1 MDEEVVSLRCYLLLQ
16 RWRCCCRSICRPF
29 ILFCRSSVHL
39 KTTKNNLSMA
49 FGLHAPLAFAAVNSS
64 KKRKKDLRHLT
75 FKSTKSLSYPMFSF
89 LSMVN
94 WSCGLG
100 NLLGHLLLQASVKEK
115 INLVRSFVR
124 SFVVRRRRGGG
135 PMNRR
140 RRTAAARPATST
152 QTRRPRIPAITTR
165 LSQVGIFGVALGEK
179 LMRGHFWAW
188 TLVTN
193 RMQSLPKTNFNLCNN
208 VPVYLYQ
215 NWQDLNSS
223 DVFRAKITQL
233 IRGLCHECHLLF

>member
-1 MDEEVVSLRCYLLLQ
+1 
-16 RWRCCCRSICRPF
+16 
-29 ILFCRSSVHL
+29 
-39 KTTKNNLSMA
+39 MA

-64 KKRKKDLRHLT
+64 KKAWKTNDRSKVRKWMQ
-75 FKSTKSLSYPMFSF
+75 SYPKLFSF

-115 INLVRSFVR
+115 INLELRRTSFVQ
-124 SFVVRRRRGGG
+124 SFAGERRGGG
-135 PMNRR
+135 PMTPQTQNS
-140 RRTAAARPATST
+140 TPALKPKLKADPAH
-152 QTRRPRIPAITTR
+152 TRNNNATFTGRN
-165 LSQVGIFGVALGEK
+165 FGVALE

>member
-115 INLVRSFVR
+115 INVVRSFVR

-140 RRTAAARPATST
+140 RRSAAARPATST

-165 LSQVGIFGVALGEK
+165 LSQVGIWCG
-179 LMRGHFWAW
+179 
-188 TLVTN
+188 
-193 RMQSLPKTNFNLCNN
+193 
-208 VPVYLYQ
+208 
-215 NWQDLNSS
+215 
-223 DVFRAKITQL
+223 FRADE
-233 IRGLCHECHLLF
+233 GPLLSLDTRN